1 MQFSTIQIPNVVP
14 RIFVL
19 TPEQTSSGD
28 DRKQGDP
35 LLETVL
41 LEDIVAANLYKLV
54 DGYEIVDQVAY
65 RIMRNADLEIDEE
78 EAADLLVEIEKQIR
92 LRDWESH

>member
-1 MQFSTIQIPNVVP
+1 M
-14 RIFVL
+14 
-19 TPEQTSSGD
+19 
-28 DRKQGDP
+28 
-35 LLETVL
+35 
-41 LEDIVAANLYKLV
+41 EDIVAANLYKLV

-92 LRDWESH
+92 LRDWGGH